1 MKCANLRVKG
11 NPRGEEREKG
21 IRNTFESFPNLKWE
35 TVFKRP
41 EAQRVPNN
49 KNPNRPA
56 PGHIVTADKER
67 VLKAAREKQSQL
79 GETPHGYQLISL
91 QKWSRPERSGKIN
104 AES

>member
-21 IRNTFESFPNLKWE
+21 IKNTFESFPNLKWE

-49 KNPNRPA
+49 KNPNRPT
-56 PGHIVTADKER
+56 PGHIMTMEDVGS
-67 VLKAAREKQSQL
+67 VPGL
-79 GETPHGYQLISL
+79 GRSPGGGHSNPLQYSCLENPQGQRSL
-91 QKWSRPERSGKIN
+91 VG
-104 AES
+104 

>member
-21 IRNTFESFPNLKWE
+21 IKNTFESFPNLKWE

-49 KNPNRPA
+49 KNPNRPT
-56 PGHIVTADKER
+56 PGHIMTKDKEMI
-67 VLKAAREKQSQL
+67 LKATREKQRVS
-79 GETPHGYQLISL
+79 
-91 QKWSRPERSGKIN
+91 
-104 AES
+104 